1 MKKKIFA
8 LTLSLALCFGV
19 TGCAAPFSKLF
30 PVELDKLG
38 EFNISNEYIDLVVIS
53 TDNTSNFGITE
64 VAYDRNT
71 GVMYFIKRSGYQ
83 FGISPI
89 YNSDGTVKLYDGK

>member
-1 MKKKIFA
+1 MKKKILA

-19 TGCAAPFSKLF
+19 TGYSSYQSNI
-30 PVELDKLG
+30 ELSGSDINK
-38 EFNISNEYIDLVVIS
+38 YIDLVVIS
-53 TDNTSNFGITE
+53 EDYTSTFGDVS

-71 GVMYFIKRSGYQ
+71 GVMYFIKKSVYQ

-89 YNSDGTVKLYDGK
+89 YNSDGTVKLYEE

>member
-1 MKKKIFA
+1 MKKKILA

-19 TGCAAPFSKLF
+19 TGYSSYQSNI
-30 PVELDKLG
+30 ELSGSDINK
-38 EFNISNEYIDLVVIS
+38 YIDLVVVSEDS
-53 TDNTSNFGITE
+53 TVFGIVE

-71 GVMYFIKRSGYQ
+71 GVMYFVKRSGYQ

-89 YNSDGTVKLYDGK
+89 YNSDGTVKLYDVE